1 MKKKFVFLACIIA
14 LFTTVSA
21 QEKSDKKKSSTTEL
35 KRMTWTTSSD
45 QAREMAT
52 KGSMYHRNIE
62 YEQAYECFL
71 AAEKLDPNFTIPL
84 VFLATMTRGETKK
97 AYASKALASASGKTE
112 GEKLFA
118 SLVDEKNTPESRR
131 EIWNKLHEMFPDG
144 GMIGHYFV
152 VTREKPEERMA
163 AAEEY
168 ISKFPKEAAMH
179 NLLGYYFM
187 EKKDFETA
195 KKHFEKYME
204 MYPEGSNPYDS
215 MGEFYLVSGDAAN
228 AEKYYALSLE
238 RYPYNNNALDA
249 MKKFEE
255 DKKKKTAKND

>member
-21 QEKSDKKKSSTTEL
+21 QEKSDKKKSSTTDL

-97 AYASKALASASGKTE
+97 SLRFQSTGKC
-112 GEKLFA
+112 F
-118 SLVDEKNTPESRR
+118 
-131 EIWNKLHEMFPDG
+131 W
-144 GMIGHYFV
+144 
-152 VTREKPEERMA
+152 
-163 AAEEY
+163 
-168 ISKFPKEAAMH
+168 
-179 NLLGYYFM
+179 
-187 EKKDFETA
+187 
-195 KKHFEKYME
+195 
-204 MYPEGSNPYDS
+204 
-215 MGEFYLVSGDAAN
+215 
-228 AEKYYALSLE
+228 
-238 RYPYNNNALDA
+238 
-249 MKKFEE
+249 
-255 DKKKKTAKND
+255 